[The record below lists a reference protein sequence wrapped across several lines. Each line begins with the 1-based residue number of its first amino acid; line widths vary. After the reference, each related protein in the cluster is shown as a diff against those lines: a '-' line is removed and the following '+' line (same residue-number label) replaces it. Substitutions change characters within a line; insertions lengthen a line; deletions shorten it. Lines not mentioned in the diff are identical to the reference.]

1 MQIFIKNDRTIVV
14 DIDQDASTDDL
25 REIILMKFGYPSN
38 TYYMTYSGKIIGKGK
53 ISEYRITKDS
63 TVFVSLRLNYNTN
76 PENLLE

>member
-1 MQIFIKNDRTIVV
+1 MQIFIKNDKTIVA

-38 TYYMTYSGKIIGKGK
+38 TYYMSCNGKIIGKGK

-63 TVFVSLRLNYNTN
+63 TIFVSLRLNYNPN
-76 PENLLE
+76 SEILLE